1 MLLRQLIHRNT
12 TTTCR
17 RKIFKHQGWKCKN
30 RCSDNN
36 NNMIVN
42 QQYFSNNASNSDNN
56 MKKKAAIYTRTGD
69 KGTSS
74 LFSGE
79 RRSKDDLVF
88 NALGHTDELN
98 ACIGVAKEYCVSSN
112 NGLAPSLSL
121 IQSRLLDL
129 GSAVATPRINTKSE
143 ARIERTSFPKEHV
156 DTVEEWIDQLDV
168 QLPQLKTF
176 ILPSGGLSSAN
187 LHVARAVCRRAERS
201 VVPLVD
207 AGEVEASVQKYLNR
221 LSDFFF
227 TAARFAAAH
236 DGQEE
241 TVYRKEFEREKK

>member
-1 MLLRQLIHRNT
+1 M
-12 TTTCR
+12 
-17 RKIFKHQGWKCKN
+17 
-30 RCSDNN
+30 
-36 NNMIVN
+36 
-42 QQYFSNNASNSDNN
+42 
-56 MKKKAAIYTRTGD
+56 
-69 KGTSS
+69 
-74 LFSGE
+74 
-79 RRSKDDLVF
+79 VF

-98 ACIGVAKEYCVSSN
+98 ACIGVAKEYCISSN

-221 LSDFFF
+221 LSDFFSLLHVLLLH
-227 TAARFAAAH
+227 TMVKKKLYIEKSLR
-236 DGQEE
+236 GEE
-241 TVYRKEFEREKK
+241 VKCIISKKKRIKYIYVYDMYILFFKN